1 MKGQRMTPAIAAPRI
16 LVVQFRMIG
25 DVLLSTPVL
34 RALRQHYPQSYIA
47 FCTEP
52 GPAGV
57 LKNNPFIDAILLH
70 PRPATWWQEFQFL
83 LHVRQSRFDLVIDLM
98 GNPRSAFLTYISGA
112 RQRLAFA
119 RFPRSLCYTIR
130 VDHQHEVQGYT
141 VSKRLRLLEPLGIRA
156 TDLSLS
162 LTSTQEDRQ
171 AVQQFLS
178 AHRITPD
185 DLLICMDPTSY
196 VRTREWPGDNFSQL
210 TDLLSERLGARVC
223 LLWGPG
229 EQEKVQA
236 IAAAARCQ
244 PILHPPWE
252 LTHVAALLAR
262 ADLFVGCSSAPM
274 HIAVSQQTP
283 TLTILGATPR
293 VNWVPPMSQHR
304 AVFAD
309 LPCQPCNK
317 NHCSLPLHLACLHTL
332 TVGTVF
338 AAVLACRPWVPKM
351 RRLSVT
357 DG

>member
-1 MKGQRMTPAIAAPRI
+1 MPTVSAQRI
-16 LVVQFRMIG
+16 LVIQFRMIG

-52 GPAGV
+52 APAGV
-57 LKNNPFIDAILLH
+57 LKNNPFIDDILLH
-70 PRPATWWQEFQFL
+70 PRPATWRQEFRFL
-83 LHVRQSRFDLVIDLM
+83 RHVRQSRFDLILDLM
-98 GNPRSAFLTYISGA
+98 GNPRSAVLTCVSGA
-112 RQRLAFA
+112 RHRVAFA

-130 VDHQHEVQGYT
+130 VDHEHDVQGYT
-141 VSKRLRLLEPLGIRA
+141 VSKRLRLLEPLGIQA

-162 LTSTQEDRQ
+162 LPYTQEDCE

-178 AHRITPD
+178 VHAVTPD
-185 DLLICMDPTSY
+185 ALLICIDSTSY
-196 VRTREWPGDNFSQL
+196 VRTREWPGDHFSQL
-210 TDLLSERLGARVC
+210 IDLLNKRLGARVC

-252 LTHVAALLAR
+252 LTRVAALLAR
-262 ADLFVGCSSAPM
+262 ADLFIGCSSAPM
-274 HIAVSQQTP
+274 HMAVSQQTP
-283 TLTILGATPR
+283 TVTILGATPG

-304 AVFAD
+304 AVFAG

-317 NHCSLPLHLACLHTL
+317 NYCGPPLHIACLRTL
-332 TVGTVF
+332 TVDTVF

-351 RRLSVT
+351 RRL
-357 DG
+357 